1 MLRKPVTYFVLVGVL
16 CLIARDGNAQVGR
29 EIILISYPS
38 VSSTGG
44 AVPWIAKERGFFTA
58 NGIDAELVYTSGAL
72 SMQALIGGS
81 VDLALALGSIFDPL
95 SAIAAGAD
103 IVVIGS
109 FNNSAPYVMAAR
121 PDVRELKDLKGR
133 KVGVRSLTGP
143 ATAMTQFMLEE
154 AGLDAKRDVTI
165 LRVGGTALRL
175 TALTDGQIDAALV
188 DETVAR
194 RARENGLNVIHLH
207 GVPHIHTGVY
217 VRRTRLLQREALM
230 VAALQALRDAAVY
243 MKANRAGSIQVIQ
256 KMMKVN
262 DPNVA
267 EGSYDVLKET
277 LVSDPRIPAD
287 AIRQSIKLTARSDG
301 RVKNIDVNKVFDMKT
316 ADRITESGK

>member
-1 MLRKPVTYFVLVGVL
+1 MLRKPLTCLVLIGVL
-16 CLIARDGNAQVGR
+16 LIAASSRAQVGR
-29 EIILISYPS
+29 ERVLVSYPS

-44 AVPWIAKERGFFTA
+44 AVPWIAKERGFFSTG
-58 NGIDAELVYTSGAL
+58 GIDAELVYTSGAL
-72 SMQALIGGS
+72 SMQALVGGS
-81 VDLALALGSIFDPL
+81 VDLALGSIFDPL

-103 IVVIGS
+103 VVVIGS

-194 RARENGLNVIHLH
+194 RARESGLNVIHLH

-217 VRRTRLLQREALM
+217 VRRSRLLQREALI

-243 MKANRAGSIQVIQ
+243 MKANKAGAVQVIQ
-256 KMMKVN
+256 KMMKTN
-262 DPNVA
+262 DPQLA
-267 EGSYDVLKET
+267 ESSYEVLRET

-287 AIRQSIKLTARSDG
+287 AIRQSISLTAKSDG
-301 RVKNIDVNKVFDMKT
+301 RVKNIDANKVFDM
-316 ADRITESGK
+316 RIANRTTDSAKY

>member
-1 MLRKPVTYFVLVGVL
+1 MLTKPLTCVALIGVL
-16 CLIARDGNAQVGR
+16 LIAANGNAQPVW
-29 EIILISYPS
+29 EKLLVSYPS

-44 AVPWIAKERGFFTA
+44 AVPWIAKERGFFNA
-58 NGIDAELVYTSGAL
+58 SGIDAELVYTSGAL
-72 SMQALIGGS
+72 SMQALVGGS
-81 VDLALALGSIFDPL
+81 VDLALGSIFDPL

-103 IVVIGS
+103 VVVIGS

-194 RARENGLNVIHLH
+194 RARESGLNVIHLH

-217 VRRTRLLQREALM
+217 VRRSRLLQREALI

-243 MKANRAGSIQVIQ
+243 MKANRAGSVQVIQ

-262 DPNVA
+262 DPQVA
-267 EGSYDVLKET
+267 ESSYEVLRGT

-287 AIRQSIKLTARSDG
+287 AIRQSISLTAKSDG
-301 RVKNIDVNKVFDMKT
+301 RVKNIDANKVFDMKIANRT
-316 ADRITESGK
+316 TESAKY

>member
-1 MLRKPVTYFVLVGVL
+1 MDRQRERIFQQPAASMPSWSTPPALYPCRRWSAAASIWLSEVS
-16 CLIARDGNAQVGR
+16 LI
-29 EIILISYPS
+29 
-38 VSSTGG
+38 
-44 AVPWIAKERGFFTA
+44 
-58 NGIDAELVYTSGAL
+58 
-72 SMQALIGGS
+72 
-81 VDLALALGSIFDPL
+81 PL

-103 IVVIGS
+103 VVVIGS

-194 RARENGLNVIHLH
+194 RARESGLNVIHLH

-217 VRRTRLLQREALM
+217 VRRSRLLQREALI
-230 VAALQALRDAAVY
+230 VAALQALARRRCLHEGEQGRL
-243 MKANRAGSIQVIQ
+243 RAGDS
-256 KMMKVN
+256 KN
-262 DPNVA
+262 D
-267 EGSYDVLKET
+267 EGE
-277 LVSDPRIPAD
+277 
-287 AIRQSIKLTARSDG
+287 
-301 RVKNIDVNKVFDMKT
+301 
-316 ADRITESGK
+316 

>member
-1 MLRKPVTYFVLVGVL
+1 MLRKPLTSFVLIGVL
-16 CLIARDGNAQVGR
+16 LIAANGNAQVGR
-29 EIILISYPS
+29 EKIMVSYPS

-58 NGIDAELVYTSGAL
+58 SGIDAELVYTSGAL
-72 SMQALIGGS
+72 SMQALVGGS
-81 VDLALALGSIFDPL
+81 VDLALGSIFDPL

-103 IVVIGS
+103 VVVIGS

-175 TALTDGQIDAALV
+175 TALTDGQIDA
-188 DETVAR
+188 
-194 RARENGLNVIHLH
+194 
-207 GVPHIHTGVY
+207 
-217 VRRTRLLQREALM
+217 
-230 VAALQALRDAAVY
+230 
-243 MKANRAGSIQVIQ
+243 GSC
-256 KMMKVN
+256 
-262 DPNVA
+262 
-267 EGSYDVLKET
+267 G
-277 LVSDPRIPAD
+277 
-287 AIRQSIKLTARSDG
+287 
-301 RVKNIDVNKVFDMKT
+301 
-316 ADRITESGK
+316 

>member
-1 MLRKPVTYFVLVGVL
+1 MLRKPLACVVLISL
-16 CLIARDGNAQVGR
+16 LLIAANGNAQIAR
-29 EIILISYPS
+29 EKILVSYPS

-44 AVPWIAKERGFFTA
+44 AVPWIAKERGFFSA
-58 NGIDAELVYTSGAL
+58 GGIDAELVYTSGAL
-72 SMQALIGGS
+72 SMQALVGGS
-81 VDLALALGSIFDPL
+81 VDLALGSIFDPL

-103 IVVIGS
+103 VVVIGS

-121 PDVRELKDLKGR
+121 PDIRELKDLKGR

-154 AGLDAKRDVTI
+154 AGLDAKRDVSM

-194 RARENGLNVIHLH
+194 RARESGLNVIHLR

-217 VRRTRLLQREALM
+217 VRRSRLLQREALI
-230 VAALQALRDAAVY
+230 VAALQALRDGAVY
-243 MKANRAGSIQVIQ
+243 MKANKAGAVQVIQ
-256 KMMKVN
+256 KMMKSN
-262 DPNVA
+262 DPHVA
-267 EGSYDVLKET
+267 ESSYEVLKET

-287 AIRQSIKLTARSDG
+287 AIRQSINLTARGDA
-301 RVKNIDVNKVFDMKT
+301 RVKNIDTNKVFDMKIANRT
-316 ADRITESGK
+316 TESVK

>member
-1 MLRKPVTYFVLVGVL
+1 MLRKPVTYFVLVLGIL

-29 EIILISYPS
+29 EKILISYPS

-72 SMQALIGGS
+72 SMQALVGGS
-81 VDLALALGSIFDPL
+81 VDLALGSIFDPL

-194 RARENGLNVIHLH
+194 RARESGLNVIHLH

-243 MKANRAGSIQVIQ
+243 MKANKAGSIQVIQ

-287 AIRQSIKLTARSDG
+287 AIRQSIKLTGRSDG